1 MILHWNELVACYG
14 NDVLQHQD
22 KFESADWP
30 TYAMLCSRL
39 LRSGSRVVTNDSLH
53 AEGELL
59 RHRAW
64 RSALPAALLT
74 LRASRDGQTL
84 GVLAL
89 NRSPC
94 RECTKALISGLNELA
109 VRVHGHFP
117 EIQFILACRGA
128 YLGKAEADEDGN
140 AWYRQATTTGDLERL
155 DDAGWRVC
163 VLQVGPTLST
173 RGKWLLEAVQR
184 LHRNNAGPRIPV

>member
-1 MILHWNELVACYG
+1 MILHWHQLVTQYG
-14 NDVLQHQD
+14 NDVLQHQQ

-39 LRSGSRVVTNDSLH
+39 LRSGSRVVVNDSLH

-64 RSALPAALLT
+64 RSALPAALKT
-74 LRASRDGQTL
+74 LKASGDRQTL
-84 GVLAL
+84 GVLVL

-94 RECTKALISGLNELA
+94 RDCTKALIAGLNELA
-109 VRVHGHFP
+109 VHVHAQLP

-128 YLGKAEADEDGN
+128 YLGKATADEDGSE
-140 AWYRQATTTGDLERL
+140 WYRQATTTGDLERL

-163 VLQVGPTLST
+163 VLQVGSTLST

-184 LHRNNAGPRIPV
+184 LHRNNAGPRVPV